1 MTYFSAKIYLF
12 CSRMRE
18 RRVSSALLLVPVVNE
33 KADFQAYPGFL
44 SCWHNY
50 ARQRAEKGEN
60 ELICRNSMPCG
71 STHVV
76 GGCGRLSLVL
86 RTGLFRAILCF
97 LQFTWTFLI
106 SLLFATLRG
115 TSKATADDASN
126 VVVSKLRSNVLK
138 AWPLF
143 RYNVSFFMSG
153 FVSPIFLARFFFS
166 SMLLSYFRKRVLGQI
181 GFT

>member
-1 MTYFSAKIYLF
+1 MKKQIFKRTLDF
-12 CSRMRE
+12 C
-18 RRVSSALLLVPVVNE
+18 P
-33 KADFQAYPGFL
+33 ADIIM
-44 SCWHNY
+44 
-50 ARQRAEKGEN
+50 RQRAEKGEN
-60 ELICRNSMPCG
+60 ESTCRNSIPCG

-126 VVVSKLRSNVLK
+126 VVVSRLRSNVLK

-153 FVSPIFLARFFFS
+153 FVSPIFLARFSSSPLCFFLIFES
-166 SMLLSYFRKRVLGQI
+166 EFWGK
-181 GFT
+181 